1 LTVNDPAQIGTAPES
16 GLDIFVLV
24 AHLELPAAELAALTR
39 RMVGELKWP
48 AVSTRIH
55 LVVSDDSPFDVGDGE
70 PITVIRSSLA
80 ASAFRE
86 RCLVL
91 EASPHDVL
99 IAFGLYLPT
108 TNTIAQLRVAAR
120 NEELISAVAPR
131 VTIGSNG
138 ELMALGPGSAS
149 RASGRIDPRYV
160 SRLSPAYYLPEILCP
175 CMLVPARMVG
185 NVDVPDGFDH
195 FPDLILALLRAGRRR
210 GLLVRVDNRL
220 TVSADAEFETES
232 LQQETEKL
240 VQLFDD
246 YEMVERRLAAQPAYA
261 DERRFQLLR
270 PSRAAADSLLLDC
283 TNIPP
288 SFSGSAEHTLGVLKG
303 AMQIDRSAW
312 DLTVMVTD
320 ETCRFFSLAERFPGI
335 RFVSKAD
342 DSYYDC
348 AIRLSQP
355 WWISNLDD
363 LNGRARSIAVTIHDT
378 IGPDVIYA
386 VPEEAEEAFQFA
398 AEHADGLI
406 YVSEFSRD
414 QFRRRFARRPGL
426 IEGVIYSSLDPA
438 EYVTD
443 RSASGGEWI
452 LIFGNPYDHKDLERT
467 TKIVSAAFPSEK
479 IKVVG
484 KHQLGGLNVE
494 AFGSGALEQELVDRL
509 FRQAK
514 CVVFPSLYEGFGLP
528 LVQGLAYGKAVV
540 ARRSRL
546 SRDVV
551 RRFPKIGSLVE
562 FENSL
567 DLVPA
572 IGKVL
577 HGKDEHQASGVTD
590 ASVGTASHGWKG
602 CAEQFFAFAD
612 DMRKSENVEV
622 WRARERALRY
632 VKSAR
637 Q

>member
-1 LTVNDPAQIGTAPES
+1 MPES
-16 GLDIFVLV
+16 GLDIFVFV

-39 RMVGELKWP
+39 RILGELTWS
-48 AVSTRIH
+48 AISTRIH
-55 LVVSDDSPFDVGDGE
+55 LVVSDNSAFDVSADQ
-70 PITVIRSSLA
+70 PIAVIRSSLA
-80 ASAFRE
+80 ALAFRE

-91 EASPHDVL
+91 EAAPHDVL
-99 IAFGLYLPT
+99 IAFGPYLPT
-108 TNTIAQLRVAAR
+108 IDTVAQLRVAAR

-131 VTIGSNG
+131 ITIGPDS
-138 ELMALGPGSAS
+138 ELLMLGSGSAPS
-149 RASGRIDPRYV
+149 ASGRIDPRYA
-160 SRLSPAYYLPEILCP
+160 SKLSPAYYLPEILCP
-175 CMLVPARMVG
+175 CMLVSERMIG

-195 FPDLILALLRAGRRR
+195 FPDLILAFLRAGRRR
-210 GLLVRVDNRL
+210 GLLVRVDNGL
-220 TVSADAEFETES
+220 TVSAEADFETEN

-246 YEMVERRLAAQPAYA
+246 YELVERRLVAHQAFA

-270 PSRAAADSLLLDC
+270 RPSPIAAQSLLFDC

-303 AMQIDRSAW
+303 VTQIDRSVW

-320 ETCRFFSLAERFPGI
+320 ETRSFFSLADRFPGI
-335 RFVSKAD
+335 RFVSQAD
-342 DSYYDC
+342 DAYYDC

-355 WWISNLDD
+355 WWITNLED

-426 IEGVIYSSLDPA
+426 IESVIYSSLDPA
-438 EYVTD
+438 EYATN
-443 RSASGGEWI
+443 RSAPGGEWI

-467 TKIVSAAFPSEK
+467 TRIVSAAFPLET

-484 KHQLGGLNVE
+484 KQELAGLNVE
-494 AFGSGALEQELVDRL
+494 AFGSGALGNEVVDRL

-528 LVQGLAYGKAVV
+528 LVQGLAYGKTVV
-540 ARRSRL
+540 ARRSRVFQE
-546 SRDVV
+546 VV
-551 RRFPKIGSLVE
+551 RRFPKSGSLVE

-567 DLVPA
+567 DLVA
-572 IGKVL
+572 MIGKLL
-577 HGKDEHQASGVTD
+577 HGEDGCRAHDVAGASMD
-590 ASVGTASHGWKG
+590 TAAHGWKG

-612 DMRKSENVEV
+612 EMRKSENVEV
-622 WRARERALRY
+622 WRARDRAFRY
-632 VKSAR
+632 VKSRR

>member
-1 LTVNDPAQIGTAPES
+1 VNDPAQIATAHES
-16 GLDIFVLV
+16 GLDIFVFV
-24 AHLELPAAELAALTR
+24 AHLELPAAELAALMR
-39 RMVGELKWP
+39 RMLGELKWP
-48 AVSTRIH
+48 AISTRIH
-55 LVVSDDSPFDVGDGE
+55 LVVSDNSAFDVGADQ

-80 ASAFRE
+80 ASVFRE

-99 IAFGLYLPT
+99 ITFGPYLPT
-108 TNTIAQLRVAAR
+108 TDTIAQLGVAAR

-131 VTIGSNG
+131 IAIGPDG
-138 ELMALGPGSAS
+138 ELMALAS
-149 RASGRIDPRYV
+149 RSVPSASGRIDPRYA
-160 SRLSPAYYLPEILCP
+160 SSLSPAYYLPEILCP
-175 CMLVPARMVG
+175 CMLVSGRMIG

-195 FPDLILALLRAGRRR
+195 FPDLIVAFLRAGRRR
-210 GLLVRVDNRL
+210 GLLVRVDNGL
-220 TVSADAEFETES
+220 TVSADAPLEIEN

-246 YEMVERRLAAQPAYA
+246 FEMVERRLAANPAYA

-270 PSRAAADSLLLDC
+270 RPSSAAVESLLLDC

-303 AMQIDRSAW
+303 AMQIDRSGW
-312 DLTVMVTD
+312 DLTVMVMD
-320 ETCRFFSLAERFPGI
+320 ETRSFFSLDDRFPGI

-355 WWISNLDD
+355 WWISNLED

-414 QFRRRFARRPGL
+414 QFRRRFARRAGI
-426 IEGVIYSSLDPA
+426 IESVIYSSLDPA

-484 KHQLGGLNVE
+484 KRELGGLNVE
-494 AFGSGALEQELVDRL
+494 AFGSGALGSEFVDRL

-528 LVQGLAYGKAVV
+528 LVQGLSYGKTVI

-546 SRDVV
+546 FHDVV
-551 RRFPKIGSLVE
+551 RRFPQSGSLVE

-577 HGKDEHQASGVTD
+577 HGKVGRPPRDATGASTD
-590 ASVGTASHGWKG
+590 IAAHGWKG
-602 CAEQFFAFAD
+602 CAEQFFAFAEA
-612 DMRKSENVEV
+612 MRKSENVEA
-622 WRARERALRY
+622 WRARDRALRY
-632 VKSAR
+632 VQSTR
-637 Q
+637 S